1 MTCIIPVIL
10 FGFSLFSPPENST
23 VVVTNLLENQ
33 NLESIHLLL
42 PDSTELVPVNIGVP
56 IPPGVSG
63 HVSFPWGYMY
73 RVIFTTDLGN
83 VYYQTGYLAS
93 SDPDTIRISMAKHEF
108 GGIFDRVSGTRQIAV
123 QNNSS
128 LSIASIHVT
137 GEVMPAGDILGSNPL
152 MPGEL
157 LRLWVQGTE
166 PYKLVFY
173 DEDGFYSDTLVATA
187 NPDTVHRVT
196 NDMFFHGGNVYST
209 DYTGYDI
216 TVANCISTEG
226 LVLVEAYDE
235 EGYQILFFE
244 LADTSLRTWDRLST
258 QVDYPIGFII
268 CTDSKGREYHLNR
281 PDPLSGIY
289 IIDLHSLDF
298 DFSFPEGQ

>member
-1 MTCIIPVIL
+1 MNYFLNLIL
-10 FGFSLFSPPENST
+10 VGFSVLPLSEEAN
-23 VVVTNLLENQ
+23 VVVLNQLEDQ
-33 NLESIHLLL
+33 SITSIDLLL
-42 PDSTELVPVNIGVP
+42 PNRTELVPIHIPSP
-56 IPPGVSG
+56 IPPGESIDIV
-63 HVSFPWGYMY
+63 FPWGFIN
-73 RVIFTTDLGN
+73 RVIFNTDNGN
-83 VYYQTGYLAS
+83 VYYQMGFPAS

-137 GEVMPAGDILGSNPL
+137 GEGMPAGDILGSNPL